1 MIALLSTW
9 TFGVALGFVA
19 LGVFVSYRLFS
30 FPDITTDGS
39 FTLGAVVATVLLV
52 AGVDPALATLGGMGA
67 GAVAG
72 GCTGMLHAVLGIE
85 PLLSGIL
92 MTTALA
98 SVNLVVLGRSNV
110 PLSGVKTLL
119 DRAEQAFLPMAESL
133 GFADAAAGEAARLG
147 FMLVAAAVAVT
158 VLYLLFR
165 TRLGT
170 AMRAG
175 GDTPSMARALGR
187 NTGGLTVAGLAIAN
201 SLTALSGALVA
212 QYQGFADVQMGIGMV
227 VWGMASVY
235 LGAALVGQVRLGGAL
250 LATLAGSV
258 IFRQIVAAALRAGLD
273 PDWLKFATA
282 VVVLTALVA
291 PRLLVRRHQASA
303 AR

>member
-1 MIALLSTW
+1 MITLLSTW

-19 LGVFVSYRLFS
+19 LGVFVSYKLFA

-52 AGVDPALATLGGMGA
+52 AGVDPVWATLAGMAA
-67 GAVAG
+67 GAAAG
-72 GCTGMLHAVLGIE
+72 ACTGMLHAILGIE
-85 PLLSGIL
+85 PLLAGIL
-92 MTTALA
+92 MMTALA

-119 DRAEQAFLPMAESL
+119 DRAEVALLPAARLL
-133 GFADAAAGEAARLG
+133 GFDDAAAAEAARLG
-147 FMLVAAAVAVT
+147 FMLLTACVAVLL
-158 VLYLLFR
+158 LYLFFR

-175 GDTPSMARALGR
+175 GDTPTMARALGR

-201 SLTALSGALVA
+201 SLTALSGAMVA

-227 VWGMASVY
+227 VWGMASVF

-258 IFRQIVAAALRAGLD
+258 TFRLLVAAALRAGLD
-273 PDWLKFATA
+273 PDWLKFTTA
-282 VVVLTALVA
+282 LVVLTALVA
-291 PRLLVRRHQASA
+291 PRMLVRKQQASA

>member
-1 MIALLSTW
+1 MITLLSTW

-19 LGVFVSYRLFS
+19 LGVFVSYKLFS

-52 AGVDPALATLGGMGA
+52 SGVDPVWATLAGMAA
-67 GAVAG
+67 GAAAG
-72 GCTGMLHAVLGIE
+72 ACTGMLHAILGIE

-92 MTTALA
+92 MMTALA

-119 DRAEQAFLPMAESL
+119 DRAEVVLLPVARLL
-133 GFADAAAGEAARLG
+133 GFSDAEAAEAARLG
-147 FMLVAAAVAVT
+147 FMLLAAAVAVLL
-158 VLYLLFR
+158 LYLFFR

-175 GDTPSMARALGR
+175 GDTPTMARALGR

-201 SLTALSGALVA
+201 SLTALSGAFVA

-227 VWGMASVY
+227 VWGMASVF

-258 IFRQIVAAALRAGLD
+258 TFRLLVAAALRAGLD
-273 PDWLKFATA
+273 PDWLKFTTA
-282 VVVLTALVA
+282 LVVLTALVA
-291 PRLLVRRHQASA
+291 PRLLVRRQQASA

>member
-1 MIALLSTW
+1 MITLLSTW

-19 LGVFVSYRLFS
+19 LGVFVSFKLFS

-39 FTLGAVVATVLLV
+39 FTLGAVVTTVLLV
-52 AGVDPALATLGGMGA
+52 SGVDPALATLAGMAA
-67 GAVAG
+67 GATAG
-72 GCTGMLHAVLGIE
+72 ACTGMLHAILGIE

-92 MTTALA
+92 MMTALA

-110 PLSGVKTLL
+110 PLSGVTTLL
-119 DRAEQAFLPMAESL
+119 DKAEAVLLPLATLL
-133 GFADAAAGEAARLG
+133 GFTDAAAAEAARLG
-147 FMLVAAAVAVT
+147 FMLLAASVAVLL
-158 VLYLLFR
+158 LYLFFR

-175 GDTPSMARALGR
+175 GDTPTMARALGR

-201 SLTALSGALVA
+201 SLTALSGAVVA
-212 QYQGFADVQMGIGMV
+212 QYQGFADVQMGVGMV
-227 VWGMASVY
+227 VWGMASVF

-258 IFRQIVAAALRAGLD
+258 TFRLLVAAALRAGLD
-273 PDWLKFATA
+273 PDWLKFTTA
-282 VVVLTALVA
+282 LVVLTALVA
-291 PRLLVRRHQASA
+291 PRMLVRKQQASA

>member
-1 MIALLSTW
+1 MITLLSTW

-30 FPDITTDGS
+30 FPDVTTDGS

-52 AGVDPALATLGGMGA
+52 AGVDPALATLGGMAA
-67 GAVAG
+67 GAAAG
-72 GCTGMLHAVLGIE
+72 ACTGMLHALLGIE

-98 SVNLVVLGRSNV
+98 SVNLVLLGRSNV
-110 PLSGVKTLL
+110 PLTGVATLF
-119 DRAEQAFLPMAESL
+119 DRAEARLLPVASL
-133 GFADAAAGEAARLG
+133 AGFADGAAGEAARLL
-147 FMLVAAAVAVT
+147 FVIVLALAVAL
-158 VLYLLFR
+158 VLYVFFS

-175 GDTPSMARALGR
+175 GDTPTMARALGR

-201 SLTALSGALVA
+201 ALTALSGGIVA

-227 VWGMASVY
+227 VWGMASVF
-235 LGAALVGQVRLGGAL
+235 LGQALVGSVRLGGAL
-250 LATLAGSV
+250 VAALAGSV
-258 IFRQIVAAALRAGLD
+258 TFRLLVATALRAGLD
-273 PDWLKFATA
+273 PDWLKFTTA
-282 VVVLTALVA
+282 VVVLAALVA
-291 PRLLVRRHQASA
+291 PRLVVRRQQASA